1 VAIRRMRS
9 LLKFTNASKAALV
22 MFVLAIFWIGFLLG
36 TRRHTGILRAFA
48 EAKHF
53 LSDVSISAG
62 AQQQR
67 SNGPPGPQHKV
78 TLSWKASASAV
89 VGYNVYRRAASG
101 VVKLNLEP
109 IPGTTYVDG
118 TVQAGQTYFYV
129 TKAVNTRGTESTP
142 SNEVRVDIPVN

>member
-1 VAIRRMRS
+1 VAIQRMRP
-9 LLKFTNASKAALV
+9 LLKFTNVYKAALGLLL
-22 MFVLAIFWIGFLLG
+22 LAILWTGFLLG
-36 TRRHTGILRAFA
+36 THRHTGILRALS
-48 EAKHF
+48 EARHF
-53 LSDVSISAG
+53 LSNVTMSAD
-62 AQQQR
+62 AQQQQ

-89 VGYNVYRRAASG
+89 VGYNLYRRGTSG

-109 IPGTTYVDG
+109 IPGTTYVDS

-129 TKAVNTRGTESTP
+129 TKAVNARGAESMP